1 MSQIVC
7 LGTRQRRKS
16 MTGIRQSAAT
26 QEQKDPTV
34 PIPKEHKMHI
44 YPGGLQFFVPSR
56 AFLVHLKDGMVQK
69 IIDI

>member
-1 MSQIVC
+1 MPS
-7 LGTRQRRKS
+7 
-16 MTGIRQSAAT
+16 IRQFATT

-34 PIPKEHKMHI
+34 PKPKEHKMHI

-56 AFLVHLKDGMVQK
+56 AFLVHLKDGMVQE